1 LTKKQEQIMA
11 KSKILIVGLNQLPHR
26 YLYNQ
31 CKYLADYF
39 DITVISPYEGLEKKT
54 SNLFKTVYLDT
65 GVPKSRFKLLKKLQT
80 FTRIFRT
87 IYGVRRHMRDE
98 AYDLVYIWDQTWAFA
113 IKLLLGP
120 KHKYV
125 MQMFAPGVTSSRL
138 KNKLHDLQVEFNVRF
153 FQHVF
158 MGTARVKQLFKVPA
172 GKAHATG
179 VGIEAIEY
187 QDRVF
192 ESLDLVYLGALTN
205 RYVHESVEGFARF
218 FQANQGRIRMSY
230 KIIGG
235 GTPEA
240 VKLLKDSITA
250 AGPEVPVQYLGR
262 LDDADLISVFRT
274 SNIGVVYNR
283 VTPYYTNNI
292 STKLYEYLLSG
303 LPVIAVKNNSL
314 LKVVN
319 PSNGVLI
326 EDSPEGFEQGL
337 HILMAN
343 LGSFNSQAIAQ
354 SGEERSVKTVVMNGV
369 VPAFQKILSEAK

>member
-1 LTKKQEQIMA
+1 MT

-31 CKYLADYF
+31 CKYLADHF

-54 SNLFKTVYLDT
+54 SSLFKTVYLDT
-65 GVPKSRFKLLKKLQT
+65 GVSKPRFKLLKKLKT

-87 IYGVRRHMRDE
+87 IYGVRSYARDDV
-98 AYDLVYIWDQTWAFA
+98 YDLVYIWDQTWAFA

-120 KHKYV
+120 KYKYV

-138 KNKLHDLQVEFNVRF
+138 KNKLHDLQVEFNARF
-153 FQHVF
+153 FQHMF
-158 MGTARVKQLFKVPA
+158 MGSERVMKFFKVPPA
-172 GKAHATG
+172 KAHVTG

-192 ESLDLVYLGALTN
+192 ESLDLVYLGALSN

-218 FQANQGRIRMSY
+218 FQANQGRIQMSY

-240 VKLLKDSITA
+240 VDLVKASIAA

-262 LDDADLISVFRT
+262 LEDAELISVFRA

-283 VTPYYTNNI
+283 ITSYYTNNI

-303 LPVIAVKNNSL
+303 LPVIAVKNSSML
-314 LKVVN
+314 GVVT

-337 HILMAN
+337 HTLLAN
-343 LGSFNSQAIAQ
+343 LGSFNSQTIAQ
-354 SGEERSVKTVVMNGV
+354 SGEERSIKRMVRDRM
-369 VPAFQKILSEAK
+369 VPAFQRIISEVK

>member
-1 LTKKQEQIMA
+1 MT

-31 CKYLADYF
+31 CKYLADHF

-54 SNLFKTVYLDT
+54 SSLFKTVYLDT
-65 GVPKSRFKLLKKLQT
+65 GVSKPRFKLLKKLKT

-87 IYGVRRHMRDE
+87 IYGVRSYARDDV
-98 AYDLVYIWDQTWAFA
+98 YDLVYIWDQTWAFA

-120 KHKYV
+120 KYKYV
-125 MQMFAPGVTSSRL
+125 MQMFAPGVTSSRV
-138 KNKLHDLQVEFNVRF
+138 KNKFHDLQVEFNVRF
-153 FQHVF
+153 FRHVF
-158 MGTARVKQLFKVPA
+158 MGTERVMRLFNVPPC
-172 GKAHATG
+172 KAHATG

-192 ESLDLVYLGALTN
+192 ESLDLVYLGALSN

-218 FQANQGRIRMSY
+218 FRANKGRIRMSY

-235 GTPEA
+235 GSSEA
-240 VKLLKDSITA
+240 VELLKASIA
-250 AGPEVPVQYLGR
+250 AAVPEVPVQYLGR
-262 LDDADLISVFRT
+262 LEDAELISVFRA

-303 LPVIAVKNNSL
+303 LPVIAVRNNSML
-314 LKVVN
+314 RVVN

-326 EDSPEGFEQGL
+326 EDSPDGFEQGL
-337 HILMAN
+337 HTLMTN
-343 LGSFNSQAIAQ
+343 LGSFNSQTIAQ
-354 SGEERSVKTVVMNGV
+354 SGEERSVKRVVRDRMI
-369 VPAFQKILSEAK
+369 PAFQKIISEAK